1 MNADLAIVGAGSAGA
16 ALAGHAARAGMRV
29 VVLDRR
35 PLDDAGARWVNGVA
49 RWMFDEAGIAPPQGD
64 ERVGDERAFHLVAG
78 RDCAARVVVRDHDVE
93 GVDMRRLVARLQ
105 ADARGA
111 GAELRGDVNVHGLES
126 SVLRTGAGDVRARY
140 YVDASGLA
148 GPRLLRQPRVPA
160 VNICAA
166 AQEMRRVRDLPAA
179 RAWFERHEVA
189 PGDALCFTAVAGGY
203 SILNV
208 RLDGDEVSILTGSIP
223 ALGYPSGA
231 RILADFAA
239 EQPWVGDTIFGGA
252 RTLPL
257 RRPYDALAGGC
268 VALLGDAACQV
279 FSAHGSGVGIGLIAA
294 RMLADTLASGA
305 GPDSVRGALPAPVGR
320 AARGLRRLP
329 PVLADDDGA
338 RRRALDS
345 RGLARRGRGARRPLA
360 ALATPHALPRDGAP
374 GGRGARASCGRAVC
388 RSARADGRGSRPLRR
403 VPRVGP
409 GARDVGTR
417 GCARDRRERGAGR
430 GVRRTVRGLFVPR
443 AAHPVETRAMRGA
456 SNPA

>member
-1 MNADLAIVGAGSAGA
+1 VTNVDLAIVGAGSAGA
-16 ALAGHAARAGMRV
+16 ALALHAARAGMRV
-29 VVLDRR
+29 VVLERR
-35 PLDDAGARWVNGVA
+35 ALDDAGARWVNGVA
-49 RWMFDEAGIAPPQGD
+49 RWMFDEAGIAAPQGD

-78 RDCAARVVVRDHDVE
+78 RDAAARVVVRDHDVE
-93 GVDMRRLVARLQ
+93 GVDMRRLVARLH
-105 ADARGA
+105 ADALGA
-111 GAELRGDVNVHGLES
+111 GAELRGDVNVQGLENG
-126 SVLRTGAGDVRARY
+126 VLRTGAGDVRARY

-160 VNICAA
+160 VDICAA

-208 RLDGDEVSILTGSIP
+208 RLDGDELSILTGSIP

-239 EQPWVGDTIFGGA
+239 EQPWVGATIFGGA

-294 RMLADTLASGA
+294 RMLADALASGA
-305 GPDSVRGALPAPVGR
+305 GPDRYAVRFHRRWGGLLAGYDVFRRFSQTLTARDVAHLIRAGLLDEEGAR
-320 AARGLRRLP
+320 AGLSQRLP
-329 PVLADDDGA
+329 PLTRSLVMGRLVGAARAPAAAVRFAGVLARMA
-338 RRRALDS
+338 AVQ
-345 RGLARRGRGARRPLA
+345 GLFAGYPGWVPGRGTWERAVARATGESA
-360 ALATPHALPRDGAP
+360 ALGA
-374 GGRGARASCGRAVC
+374 A
-388 RSARADGRGSRPLRR
+388 
-403 VPRVGP
+403 
-409 GARDVGTR
+409 
-417 GCARDRRERGAGR
+417 
-430 GVRRTVRGLFVPR
+430 
-443 AAHPVETRAMRGA
+443 
-456 SNPA
+456 